1 MILISD
7 RDISST
13 TAQAI
18 DICASVAYIH
28 AITATKCLPRLTSAH
43 PKTQSVLWLSL
54 QVESTTEEYEKVA
67 YSYAEEVAY
76 VTILW
81 SALVAAITW
90 FFLRYANRSLFKWH
104 TVSRIG
110 SVL

>member
-1 MILISD
+1 
-7 RDISST
+7 
-13 TAQAI
+13 
-18 DICASVAYIH
+18 
-28 AITATKCLPRLTSAH
+28 
-43 PKTQSVLWLSL
+43 
-54 QVESTTEEYEKVA
+54 VESTTEEYEKVA

-110 SVL
+110 SFL